1 MASANYI
8 YAYGVCVMPRLM
20 RKYAMARS
28 DYSHV
33 KRYLEV
39 WFEETG
45 PKHWYKKSDAFDADI
60 RRRFETI
67 AIDVATDGSAWEVS
81 PDSHLALIIIL
92 DQFSR
97 NMYRETKAAFAW
109 DG

>member
-1 MASANYI
+1 MT
-8 YAYGVCVMPRLM
+8 
-20 RKYAMARS
+20 RS

-60 RRRFETI
+60 RRRFEKI
-67 AIDVATDGSAWEVS
+67 AIDLRQMVRLGKCLQTV
-81 PDSHLALIIIL
+81 I
-92 DQFSR
+92 
-97 NMYRETKAAFAW
+97 
-109 DG
+109 